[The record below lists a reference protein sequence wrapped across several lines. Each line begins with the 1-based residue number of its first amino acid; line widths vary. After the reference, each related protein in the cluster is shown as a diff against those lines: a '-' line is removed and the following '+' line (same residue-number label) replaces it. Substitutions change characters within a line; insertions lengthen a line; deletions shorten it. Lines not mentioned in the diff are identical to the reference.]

1 MESLEFDH
9 ELHELLRV
17 LGELDDLL
25 RTHGQTGWADR
36 IDRDRRLIAERH
48 PDAFAH
54 LLAAFGGAGGL
65 ATVALHP
72 AVGGTVDP
80 ADVRPVNDRLRVLRG
95 AAVEKATV
103 LGRELGLKV

>member
-25 RTHGQTGWADR
+25 RAHGQVGWADR
-36 IDRDRRLIAERH
+36 IERDRRLIAERH

-65 ATVALHP
+65 ARVTIHP
-72 AVGGTVDP
+72 DDGAVDP

-95 AAVEKATV
+95 AAIEKATA